1 MSNKTKLL
9 RTSLIGVSGAASA
22 AIAAGVVAVLTL
34 VPMPSYSGQPPQFTL
49 NPEAGSISEVCP
61 GALSIL
67 ASQPGISGFYA
78 PGSVEI
84 QTSPEGSSVQRTT
97 LGVSNSVASDDH
109 GYVLSL
115 RAEAAK
121 EGLTT
126 TQFELAQ
133 TEELAGAAALA
144 CTTPSNDFWLVGG
157 STEVGRTSLLVL
169 SNPSEVSATVTIE
182 TFDESGYVTQ
192 QAEPILVEPQQ
203 QTLVSLAGYL
213 PESTAPVV
221 RVQSVGGQITAFMQQ
236 STTRT
241 LMPSGVDWI
250 AAGPGP
256 ATDAVITG
264 VALSGQ
270 SEHDRS
276 EVGDVVSD
284 LEPALRL
291 VAPGE
296 KDTKV
301 NVVIRDTEGKTEKYT
316 ANLKARQVAQLPLP
330 VKADGLYTLE
340 IHAAQPIVASVR
352 TIQDYLSTDTSPVSS
367 AGGDFTWI
375 SSNKPLPDQ
384 VTVAVPESISSYLS
398 IYNPSN
404 KDMIIT
410 MMDGSGE
417 EQTLTIAAHVTQK
430 APVLPQSN
438 YVLTGVKGMYAT
450 LVFEGNGLGSAMAIT
465 PGEGAAASIDVY
477 PR

>member
-1 MSNKTKLL
+1 MSNKTRVLK
-9 RTSLIGVSGAASA
+9 TSLIGLSGAASA

-34 VPMPSYSGQPPQFTL
+34 VPMPSYSGSAPQFTVK
-49 NPEAGSISEVCP
+49 PQAGSITEICP
-61 GALSIL
+61 GALSVL
-67 ASQPGISGFYA
+67 ASQPGITGFYA
-78 PGSVEI
+78 PGSVQI
-84 QTSPEGSSVQRTT
+84 QTSPEGSSVERQT
-97 LGVSNSVASDDH
+97 LGVSNSVSSDDH
-109 GYVLSL
+109 GYELSL
-115 RAEAAK
+115 REEAAS
-121 EGLTT
+121 EGLTS

-133 TEELAGAAALA
+133 TEELAGAAALS

-157 STEVGRTSLLVL
+157 STEVGRTSLIVL
-169 SNPSEVSATVTIE
+169 SNPSDVSATVTLE
-182 TFDESGYVTQ
+182 TFDESGYAEQ
-192 QAEPILVEPQQ
+192 QAEPILVEPHQ

-213 PESTAPVV
+213 PESTSPVV
-221 RVQSVGGQITAFMQQ
+221 RVQSVGGQITAVMQQ

-250 AAGPGP
+250 AAGPLP
-256 ATDAVITG
+256 ATDAIITG

-296 KDTKV
+296 SDTKV
-301 NVVIRDTEGKTEKYT
+301 NVVIRDMEGKTEKYT

-330 VKADGLYTLE
+330 VAADGLYTVE
-340 IHAAQPIVASVR
+340 IHAQQPVVASVR
-352 TIQDYLSTDTSPVSS
+352 TIQDYLATDTSPVSS

-375 SSNKPLPDQ
+375 ASNKPLPEQ

-398 IYNPSN
+398 IYNPTN
-404 KDMIIT
+404 KDIT
-410 MMDGSGE
+410 ISMLDGSGD

-438 YVLTGVKGMYAT
+438 YVLKGVKGMYAT
-450 LVFEGNGLGSAMAIT
+450 LVFEGNGLGSAMPIT
-465 PGEGAAASIDVY
+465 PGEGAAGTIEVY